1 MESKHVAIIL
11 AVIVIV
17 EAFMI
22 GYMAVTNN
30 QLNEKISQLQSD
42 YQELLAKYNKLMIV
56 HFPLSLIDDAG
67 RVVVISSEPHK
78 IVSMAPSITEVLFA
92 LNLSDRV
99 IGVTRYCDYPPVVNE
114 MKENGSLTVIGGY
127 WDPNIEVIISLQ
139 PDLVI
144 GYSSVPSHVDIAD
157 RLEAMNISV
166 MLLDPHNLTDVFDN
180 IILIGRAT
188 GKLGEAREL
197 VDQLE
202 ARVSNV
208 VEKVSGLPKVKVYY
222 ELWFNPLMSVG
233 PGTFIDSL
241 ITMAGGENIFHDAAT
256 QYPII
261 SSEDV
266 ITRNPD
272 VIILPDSYMTD
283 YNVSIDQITSR
294 PGWSA
299 INAVKN
305 NRICFIDED
314 LLVRPGPRL
323 VDGLEKLAAYIH
335 PEAFKS

>member
-1 MESKHVAIIL
+1 MESRHVAIIL
-11 AVIVIV
+11 AVVVIV

-22 GYMAVTNN
+22 GYMAVTNS
-30 QLNEKISQLQSD
+30 QLNEEINRLQSD
-42 YQELLAKYNKLMIV
+42 YQELLAKYNELMAV
-56 HFPLSLIDDAG
+56 HYPLSLIDDAG
-67 RVVVISSEPHK
+67 RVVVISSEPHRV
-78 IVSMAPSITEVLFA
+78 VSMAPSITEILFA

-99 IGVTRYCDYPPVVNE
+99 VGVTRYCDYPPIVNE

-127 WDPNIEVIISLQ
+127 WDPNIEIIMSLQ

-157 RLEAMNISV
+157 RLEAINISV
-166 MLLDPHNLTDVFDN
+166 ILLDPHNLTDVFDN

-188 GKLGEAREL
+188 GKLREAREL

-202 ARVSNV
+202 ARVNSV
-208 VEKVSGLPKVKVYY
+208 VQKVSGLPKVRVYY

-256 QYPII
+256 QYPMI
-261 SSEDV
+261 SGEDV
-266 ITRNPD
+266 IARDPQ

-283 YNVSIDQITSR
+283 YNVSIDQIISR

-299 INAVKN
+299 ISAIKN
-305 NRICFIDED
+305 NRIYFIDED

-323 VDGLEKLAAYIH
+323 VEGLEKLAMFIH
-335 PEAFKS
+335 PEAFKG

>member
-22 GYMAVTNN
+22 GYMAMTNN

-188 GKLGEAREL
+188 GKLREAREL

-305 NRICFIDED
+305 NKIYFIDED